1 MESIDG
7 SVQTPCLPHGSIGP
21 YLDDFIS
28 HLESIGYKQS
38 TIDGYIGSISHFGW
52 WCKSQGKNVEEIYDS
67 TVAAFGKH
75 NCVCPGNR
83 SHKFVSNKY
92 LKRVHRF
99 IEFLQNIGVLE
110 RPASAVETREPIL
123 SDFKDW
129 LFINRGLSRYTI
141 DKYVRLVNKLLP
153 SLGNNPY
160 SYNAREIRQV
170 ISKEICQCSRAQA
183 KTIITALRAY
193 LRYLATKGQG
203 TPDLSEAVPSVAEWR
218 LASMPRYIDSDSI
231 KCLIDSCDLN
241 TIHGIRDRAVLL
253 LLSRLG
259 LRAGDIAD
267 MRIDDLNWVD
277 GTVRVRGKGRADVL
291 LPVSQDVGDSI
302 LEYLE
307 NARPK
312 VPIDKVFLCT
322 NAPYRAFASTASVS
336 DIVRLALKRA
346 GIENAPSRG
355 ANLLRH
361 SAATMML
368 RNGATLETI
377 SAVLRHRSADMSAYY
392 AKVDI
397 NMLKMIAR
405 PWPEVTHA

>member
-1 MESIDG
+1 MERIDG
-7 SVQTPCLPHGSIGP
+7 SAQTPCLAHGSIGT
-21 YLDDFIS
+21 YLDHFIS
-28 HLESIGYKQS
+28 HLKSAGYKQS
-38 TIDGYIGSISHFGW
+38 TIDGYIGSVSHFGW
-52 WCKSQGKNVEEIYDS
+52 WCSNQGKNVEKIDDS
-67 TVAAFGKH
+67 TVAAFSKH
-75 NCVCPGNR
+75 DCICPGNR
-83 SHKFVSNKY
+83 SHKFVSIKY
-92 LKRVHRF
+92 LKRVQRF
-99 IEFLQNIGVLE
+99 IEFLKNLGVLE
-110 RPASAVETREPIL
+110 TPACAVEPPEPIL
-123 SDFKDW
+123 PDFRDW

-141 DKYVRLVNKLLP
+141 DKYARLVNKLLP

-183 KTIITALRAY
+183 KSIITALRAY
-193 LRYLATKGQG
+193 LRYLATTGQG
-203 TPDLSEAVPSVAEWR
+203 MSDLSAAIPSVAEWR
-218 LASMPRYIDSDSI
+218 LSSMPRYIDADSV

-241 TIHGIRDRAVLL
+241 TTLGIRDRAVLL

-259 LRAGDIAD
+259 LRAGDIAN
-267 MRIDDLNWVD
+267 MHIDDFNWAE
-277 GTVRVRGKGRADVL
+277 GTVRVRGKGRVDVL
-291 LPVSQDVGDSI
+291 LPLSQDVGDSI

-312 VPIDKVFLCT
+312 VTIDKVFLCT
-322 NAPYRAFASTASVS
+322 NAPYRAFTSSASVS
-336 DIVRLALKRA
+336 DIVRLALKKA

-361 SAATMML
+361 SAATIML

-397 NMLKMIAR
+397 NMLKKIAQ
-405 PWPEVTHA
+405 PWPGVTHA

>member
-1 MESIDG
+1 M
-7 SVQTPCLPHGSIGP
+7 
-21 YLDDFIS
+21 
-28 HLESIGYKQS
+28 
-38 TIDGYIGSISHFGW
+38 
-52 WCKSQGKNVEEIYDS
+52 
-67 TVAAFGKH
+67 
-75 NCVCPGNR
+75 
-83 SHKFVSNKY
+83 
-92 LKRVHRF
+92 
-99 IEFLQNIGVLE
+99 
-110 RPASAVETREPIL
+110 
-123 SDFKDW
+123 
-129 LFINRGLSRYTI
+129 
-141 DKYVRLVNKLLP
+141 
-153 SLGNNPY
+153 
-160 SYNAREIRQV
+160 
-170 ISKEICQCSRAQA
+170 
-183 KTIITALRAY
+183 RAY